1 VSGNAVVLGVSLLT
15 WVLLF
20 LYLMRLDRR
29 VKELEK
35 R

>member
-1 VSGNAVVLGVSLLT
+1 VTGNAVVLGVALLT
-15 WVLLF
+15 WLLLF